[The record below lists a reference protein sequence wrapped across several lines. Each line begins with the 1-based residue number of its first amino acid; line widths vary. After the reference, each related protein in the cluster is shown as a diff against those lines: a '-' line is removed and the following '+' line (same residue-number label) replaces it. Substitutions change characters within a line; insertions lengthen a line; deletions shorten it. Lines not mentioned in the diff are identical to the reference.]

1 MNPKTRDAI
10 SFIESNLSRRI
21 DVAEIAESV
30 GLRRSRLSALFTI
43 EMGMAPGQVLKK
55 LRMEKARGLLESS
68 FLGIKEIAA
77 RVGYSDD
84 THFMR
89 DFKKAYRL
97 TPSQHRAEYLAHRRR
112 KDESETRNRRIG

>member
-21 DVAEIAESV
+21 HVAEIAECV
-30 GLRRSRLSALFTI
+30 GLRRSRLSFLFTSEI
-43 EMGMAPGQVLKK
+43 GMAPGQFLKRV
-55 LRMEKARGLLESS
+55 RMEKACELLESS

-77 RVGYSDD
+77 RVGYNDD

-89 DFKKAYRL
+89 DFKKACGL
-97 TPSQHRAEYLAHRRR
+97 TPSQHRAEYLADQAGKARLGTKDR
-112 KDESETRNRRIG
+112 KIG